1 MFSVNSNTTV
11 GQVGV
16 VTSDKGG
23 MSNEQ
28 ISELATN
35 KIVSI
40 SKNAPEPIKQQAHIF
55 ADNVRNLLQ
64 HYIELARKEERANIC
79 HKLREAGQNDLAE
92 VIRRI

>member
-11 GQVGV
+11 GQDGV

-40 SKNAPEPIKQQAHIF
+40 SENAPEPIKQQAHIF

-64 HYIELARKEERANIC
+64 HYIELARKEPEKKVKIT
-79 HKLREAGQNDLAE
+79 
-92 VIRRI
+92 